1 MKILPVLPHSCDI
14 QRAGLANVLRLA
26 TDVAYH
32 LSGSIVPDSA
42 IIRLGRVNFGVGP
55 SKCVALLPY
64 RAGFTGVLTEITAH
78 AYRIHG
84 VQKNNSFASSF
95 VFLPPFFRW
104 LLHYIQNRKQISTTQ
119 SCFCGLVQKYI
130 GGRNRIR
137 TYDLLGQNQ
146 ALYQLSYAAILMP
159 EAGLEPAIYTEYDS
173 QKWTVHL
180 LPLPS
185 THLGY
190 SGILKG
196 QSPFFARLAVR
207 TRLCGSR
214 CRSSPVFCSG
224 GA

>member
-1 MKILPVLPHSCDI
+1 MIFSGQVWQTSLDWPQTWHTTSTAASYPILPLSVSGGSTLVSVPLSASHFCLTGQDSQVSSPKSQPMHTVSTASKKI
-14 QRAGLANVLRLA
+14 IHLRPPLFF
-26 TDVAYH
+26 YH
-32 LSGSIVPDSA
+32 
-42 IIRLGRVNFGVGP
+42 
-55 SKCVALLPY
+55 
-64 RAGFTGVLTEITAH
+64 
-78 AYRIHG
+78 
-84 VQKNNSFASSF
+84 
-95 VFLPPFFRW
+95 PFFRW

-180 LPLPS
+180 LLLPS